1 MINTSRKNETT
12 GEHNRI
18 VERTT
23 IQGHVNSP
31 GDIRVDGQ
39 VKGNLTVGG
48 KLVVGPTGTIDGQ
61 IKAAEASIS
70 GRVIGK
76 LEIKGLTTL
85 SQLANVEAEIMTGRL
100 AVETGAQ
107 FSGTCTMNNGKTALA
122 SPPSKSEQQT
132 KITAA

>member
-1 MINTSRKNETT
+1 MNTSRKNETT

-23 IQGHVNSP
+23 VQGHINSL

-61 IKAAEASIS
+61 VKATEAAIS

-85 SQLANVEAEIMTGRL
+85 SQSANVEAEIMTGKL

-107 FSGTCTMNNGKTALA
+107 FSGTCTMNNGKTATATPL
-122 SPPSKSEQQT
+122 SKTEQQT

>member
-1 MINTSRKNETT
+1 MMNTSRKNETT

-18 VERTT
+18 VERTN
-23 IQGHVNSP
+23 IQGHINSP

-48 KLVVGPTGTIDGQ
+48 KLVVGPSGTIDGQ
-61 IKAAEASIS
+61 VKAAEAAIS

-76 LEIKGLTTL
+76 IDIKGLTTL
-85 SQLANVEAEIMTGRL
+85 LQSANVQAEILTGKL

-107 FSGTCTMNNGKTALA
+107 FSGTCTMNNGKTVLTSVPTTADQE
-122 SPPSKSEQQT
+122 SKV
-132 KITAA
+132 TAA

>member
-1 MINTSRKNETT
+1 MNTSRKNETT

-23 IQGHVNSP
+23 VQGHINSL

-61 IKAAEASIS
+61 VKATEAAIS

-85 SQLANVEAEIMTGRL
+85 SQSANVEAEIMTGKL

-107 FSGTCTMNNGKTALA
+107 FSGTCTMNNGKTATA
-122 SPPSKSEQQT
+122 SPLSKTEQQT

>member
-1 MINTSRKNETT
+1 MMNTSRKNETT

-23 IQGHVNSP
+23 VQGHINSP

-48 KLVVGPTGTIDGQ
+48 KLVVGPTGTIDGHV
-61 IKAAEASIS
+61 KANDASIS

-85 SQLANVEAEIMTGRL
+85 SQSANVEAEIMTGKL

-122 SPPSKSEQQT
+122 SPPAKIEHQT
-132 KITAA
+132 KISAA

>member
-1 MINTSRKNETT
+1 MMNTSRKNETT

-23 IQGHVNSP
+23 VQGHINSL

-61 IKAAEASIS
+61 VKATEAAIS

-85 SQLANVEAEIMTGRL
+85 SQSANVEAEIMTGKL

-107 FSGTCTMNNGKTALA
+107 FSGTCTMNNGKTATA
-122 SPPSKSEQQT
+122 SPLSKTEQQT

>member
-1 MINTSRKNETT
+1 MNTSRKNETT

-23 IQGHVNSP
+23 VQGHINSL

-39 VKGNLTVGG
+39 VKGNLAVGG
-48 KLVVGPTGTIDGQ
+48 KVVVGPTGTIDGQ
-61 IKAAEASIS
+61 VKAAEAAIS

-85 SQLANVEAEIMTGRL
+85 SQSANVEAEIMTGKL

-107 FSGTCTMNNGKTALA
+107 FSGTCTMNNGKTATA
-122 SPPSKSEQQT
+122 SPLSKTEQQT